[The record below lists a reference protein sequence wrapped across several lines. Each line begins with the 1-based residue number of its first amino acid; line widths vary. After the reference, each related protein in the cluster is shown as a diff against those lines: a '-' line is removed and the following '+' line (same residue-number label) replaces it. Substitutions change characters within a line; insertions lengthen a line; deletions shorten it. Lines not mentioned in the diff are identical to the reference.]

1 MRLDFFR
8 QSVYDLTSIEMVAD
22 RSSVSPATIYN
33 NFENKTGLLLA
44 VLIDEGEDAQQI
56 GERLIAQRQT
66 SDAGIIFSLIEMY
79 VCHPMEFMNKTC
91 WRQALAASTGSS
103 NKKFTQ
109 AYQSVDNRLGDLLI
123 NLMHHLY
130 AEQLFATEVDPQS
143 LGEILWNN
151 VNQMFTNFISEEG
164 MSLEELKHALYRQTF
179 GANGVGAQKGLN
191 APLREPNRH
200 PPNSGVQP
208 Q

>member
-1 MRLDFFR
+1 MNLRQTNKVNRQKLIVANAARLF
-8 QSVYDLTSIEMVAD
+8 SSIGYDLTSIEMVAD

-123 NLMHHLY
+123 NLMHHLC

-164 MSLEELKHALYRQTF
+164 MSLEELKHALYRQTS
-179 GANGVGAQKGLN
+179 ALMVLV
-191 APLREPNRH
+191 LRKD
-200 PPNSGVQP
+200 
-208 Q
+208 

>member
-1 MRLDFFR
+1 MNLRQTNKVNRQKLIVANAARLF
-8 QSVYDLTSIEMVAD
+8 SSIGYDLTSIEMVAD

-130 AEQLFATEVDPQS
+130 AEQLFKAEVDPQS

-164 MSLEELKHALYRQTF
+164 MSLEELKHALYRQTS
-179 GANGVGAQKGLN
+179 ALMVLV
-191 APLREPNRH
+191 LRKD
-200 PPNSGVQP
+200 
-208 Q
+208 

>member
-1 MRLDFFR
+1 M
-8 QSVYDLTSIEMVAD
+8 
-22 RSSVSPATIYN
+22 
-33 NFENKTGLLLA
+33 
-44 VLIDEGEDAQQI
+44 LIDEGEDAQQI

-164 MSLEELKHALYRQTF
+164 MSLEELKHALYRQTS
-179 GANGVGAQKGLN
+179 ALMVLV
-191 APLREPNRH
+191 LRKD
-200 PPNSGVQP
+200 
-208 Q
+208 

>member
-1 MRLDFFR
+1 MNLRQTNKVNRQKLIVSNAARLF
-8 QSVYDLTSIEMVAD
+8 SSIGYDLTSIEMVAD

-164 MSLEELKHALYRQTF
+164 MSLEELKHALYRQTS
-179 GANGVGAQKGLN
+179 ALMVLV
-191 APLREPNRH
+191 LRKD
-200 PPNSGVQP
+200 
-208 Q
+208 

>member
-1 MRLDFFR
+1 MNLRQTNKVNRQKLIVSNAARLF
-8 QSVYDLTSIEMVAD
+8 SSIGYDLTSIEMVAD

-44 VLIDEGEDAQQI
+44 VLIDKGEDAQQI

-164 MSLEELKHALYRQTF
+164 MSLEELKHALYRQTS
-179 GANGVGAQKGLN
+179 ALMVLV
-191 APLREPNRH
+191 LRKD
-200 PPNSGVQP
+200 
-208 Q
+208 

>member
-1 MRLDFFR
+1 MNLRQTNKVNRQKLIVANAARLF
-8 QSVYDLTSIEMVAD
+8 SSIGYDLTSIEMVAD

-109 AYQSVDNRLGDLLI
+109 AYQSVTIDWAICSLI
-123 NLMHHLY
+123 
-130 AEQLFATEVDPQS
+130 
-143 LGEILWNN
+143 
-151 VNQMFTNFISEEG
+151 
-164 MSLEELKHALYRQTF
+164 
-179 GANGVGAQKGLN
+179 
-191 APLREPNRH
+191 
-200 PPNSGVQP
+200 
-208 Q
+208 

>member
-1 MRLDFFR
+1 MNLRQTNKVNRQKLIVANAARLF
-8 QSVYDLTSIEMVAD
+8 SSIGYDLTSIEMVAD

-164 MSLEELKHALYRQTF
+164 MSLEELKHALYRQTS
-179 GANGVGAQKGLN
+179 ALMVLV
-191 APLREPNRH
+191 LRKD
-200 PPNSGVQP
+200 
-208 Q
+208 

>member
-1 MRLDFFR
+1 MNLRQTNKVNRKKLIVANAARLF
-8 QSVYDLTSIEMVAD
+8 SSIGYDLTSIEMVAD

-164 MSLEELKHALYRQTF
+164 MSLEELKHALYRQTS
-179 GANGVGAQKGLN
+179 ALMVLV
-191 APLREPNRH
+191 LRKD
-200 PPNSGVQP
+200 
-208 Q
+208 

>member
-1 MRLDFFR
+1 MNLRQTNKVNRQKLIVANAARLF
-8 QSVYDLTSIEMVAD
+8 SSIGYDLTSIEMVAD

-130 AEQLFATEVDPQS
+130 AEQLFATKVDPQS

-164 MSLEELKHALYRQTF
+164 MSLEELKHALYRQTS
-179 GANGVGAQKGLN
+179 ALMVLV
-191 APLREPNRH
+191 LRKD
-200 PPNSGVQP
+200 
-208 Q
+208 

>member
-1 MRLDFFR
+1 MNLRQTNKVNRQKLIVANAARLF
-8 QSVYDLTSIEMVAD
+8 SSIGYDLTSIEMVAD

-109 AYQSVDNRLGDLLI
+109 AYQSVD
-123 NLMHHLY
+123 HLY

-164 MSLEELKHALYRQTF
+164 MSLEELKHALYRQTS
-179 GANGVGAQKGLN
+179 ALMVLV
-191 APLREPNRH
+191 LRKD
-200 PPNSGVQP
+200 
-208 Q
+208 